1 MGLRIALGAEPRVVM
16 AMVMR
21 EALLLAGA
29 GALVGIG
36 LALAGGRFVATFLH
50 DLRPTDPIA
59 LGAAVAVMLLTAK
72 VTGYVP
78 ARRAATVDPI
88 EALRAE

>member
-1 MGLRIALGAEPRVVM
+1 MGLRIALGAEPRVVI
-16 AMVMR
+16 AMVRR

-29 GALVGIG
+29 GARVGIG

-59 LGAAVAVMLLTAK
+59 VGAAVAVMLLTAM